1 VERGGEDQRSEPVL
15 SVAALGKRFGERVAL
30 RDVSFE
36 LRAGELVAVV
46 GPNGAGKTTLLS
58 ILAGVQ
64 RASSGDV
71 AFPSSARTSA
81 PATGASG
88 GRGDAIGWAPQ
99 QAALYSKLTVRENL
113 RLFARLERVADPERA
128 VALMLE
134 QTGLAARADDRVE
147 QLSGGNRQ
155 RVNVAVALLAE
166 PRVLALDEPSSALD
180 PGQRARL
187 WQFVGALASRGTT
200 VLFSTHHLGEVRRYA
215 SRAIVLADG
224 EVLFDGAPGG
234 LLVGG
239 ETDLDAAFLR
249 LLAERGHS

>member
-1 VERGGEDQRSEPVL
+1 VSGDSVEQLERPVL
-15 SVAALGKRFGERVAL
+15 SVSGLGKRFGEREAL

-64 RASSGDV
+64 SASSGSV
-71 AFPSSARTSA
+71 A
-81 PATGASG
+81 GVASE
-88 GRGDAIGWAPQ
+88 RAVGWAPQ

-113 RLFARLERVADPERA
+113 RLFARLEGVADVEATIAR
-128 VALMLE
+128 MLE
-134 QTGLAARADDRVE
+134 QTGLGERADERVE
-147 QLSGGNRQ
+147 KLSGGNRQ
-155 RVNVAVALLAE
+155 RVNVALGLLAD
-166 PRVLALDEPSSALD
+166 PPVLALDEPSSALD

-187 WQFVGALASRGTT
+187 WEFVGTLAARGTG

-224 EVLFDGAPGG
+224 VVLFDGGPGE
-234 LLVGG
+234 LLGRSGG
-239 ETDLDAAFLR
+239 DDLEGSFLS
-249 LLAERGHS
+249 LLRERGHA